1 MIDTIRE
8 FVKDFITNERKEKE
22 YIVNKKLYNLFANEH
37 PFNIPRFITEKTF
50 IEKRT
55 NVKILLKYDRNNL
68 LESISIKKVD
78 YDETT

>member
-8 FVKDFITNERKEKE
+8 FEKDFITNERKEKE
-22 YIVNKKLYNLFANEH
+22 YIVNKNFYNLFANEH
-37 PFNIPRFITEKTF
+37 PFNIARFITEKTF

-68 LESISIKKVD
+68 LESITIKKVD
-78 YDETT
+78 YDETN

>member
-8 FVKDFITNERKEKE
+8 FEKDFITNERKEKE
-22 YIVNKKLYNLFANEH
+22 YIVNKNFYNLFANKH
-37 PFNIPRFITEKTF
+37 PFNIARFITEKTF

-68 LESISIKKVD
+68 LESITIKKVD

>member
-8 FVKDFITNERKEKE
+8 FEKDFITNERKEKE
-22 YIVNKKLYNLFANEH
+22 YIVNKNLYNLFANEH
-37 PFNIPRFITEKTF
+37 PFNIARFITEKTF

-68 LESISIKKVD
+68 LESITIKKVD